1 VPSNKP
7 SVLFLNRSYW
17 PDSEATGQLL
27 TDLCEGLVTDFDV
40 EVMSGLPNSVSA
52 ANTESWQ
59 TVSQRNQVRIRR
71 LEHLTLPKRR
81 LALKALNYCS
91 FVQSARREL
100 RSIPTPD
107 VVVFETDPFLLAFEA
122 DRLRRRTGCR
132 LIGYLQDIYP
142 DVAIATGKIRE
153 NWLVKRLRKSLFSV
167 YRACDQIVVLSRD
180 MRQLLIDRGVNPDRI
195 EIIPNWADTETIKPL
210 ETHSEF
216 RARNGLLN
224 AFVVMYSGNMGLTQ
238 RLIEFIDAAR
248 LTRDDAEIVYLFVGE
263 GAHKAELQRIVEI
276 EGLSNVR
283 FLGYQPREHLAESLG
298 AADLHLIPLTRECSR
313 CLMPSK
319 LYGVLA
325 AGRAYLT
332 NAVPGTELHDLTVG
346 HETGFVVPP
355 QDPAAIAQTIRI
367 AKAVPDRLKQ
377 MGQNGRHLAI
387 QKYTRTV
394 CVTAFSRMLQ
404 KVLTHDQ
411 SARKMPLAVKC

>member
-1 VPSNKP
+1 VPSDKP

-27 TDLCEGLVTDFDV
+27 TDLCEGLVADFDV
-40 EVMSGLPNSVSA
+40 EVMSGRPNSVSSA
-52 ANTESWQ
+52 TTEPWQ
-59 TVSQRNQVRIRR
+59 TMSQRNQVRIRR
-71 LEHLTLPKRR
+71 LKHLTLPKRR

-100 RSIPTPD
+100 KFIPRPD

-122 DRLRRRTGCR
+122 DRLRRRTGCQ

-142 DVAIATGKIRE
+142 DVAIATGKIRD
-153 NWLVKRLRKSLFSV
+153 NWLVKKLSKSLFKV
-167 YRACDQIVVLSRD
+167 YRACDRVVVLSRD
-180 MRQLLIDRGVNPDRI
+180 MSQLLIDRGVDPERI
-195 EIIPNWADTETIKPL
+195 EIIPNWADTDTIRPI

-216 RARNGLLN
+216 RARHGLLN

-238 RLIEFIDAAR
+238 RLTEFIDAAR
-248 LTRDDAEIVYLFVGE
+248 LTRDDSEIVYLFIGE
-263 GAHKAELQRIVEI
+263 GAQKADLQRMVAQ

-332 NAVPGTELHDLTVG
+332 NAVPGTELHDLTVA
-346 HETGFVVPP
+346 HETGFVVPT
-355 QDPAAIAQTIRI
+355 QDPAAIAQAIRI
-367 AKAVPDRLKQ
+367 AKATPDRLKQ
-377 MGQNGRHLAI
+377 MGQNGRNLAM
-387 QKYTRTV
+387 QQYTRTV
-394 CVTAFSRMLQ
+394 CITAFSRMLQ
-404 KVLTHDQ
+404 KVLGLDY
-411 SARKMPLAVKC
+411 SARTMPMAVKC